1 MKPTSKTSATDSA
14 NRELRLEYLLG
25 RHVLA
30 RNNQHVGR
38 LEEFRTETHGSDS
51 VITEYLIGV
60 GGLFERL
67 GVGIK
72 LLFGRRAG
80 GCVARW
86 DQIDIT
92 DPDHP
97 RLTCP
102 VEELRTL

>member
-1 MKPTSKTSATDSA
+1 MKPTSKTRATDST
-14 NRELRLEYLLG
+14 NHELRLERLLG
-25 RHVLA
+25 RQVLA
-30 RNNQHVGR
+30 RDNHRVGR
-38 LEEFRTETHGSDS
+38 LEEFRTETQGSDS
-51 VITEYLIGV
+51 VITEYVIGV
-60 GGLFERL
+60 AGLFERL

-72 LLFGRRAG
+72 LLFGRRG
-80 GCVARW
+80 GGHVARW